1 MASELR
7 VTTIANNAGTESVG
21 STYVI
26 NGSVKS
32 WVGGVNHTN
41 QNFADSFNV
50 SSYTDPGT
58 GRGTLTLTSNM
69 INAKYSVTHGSEQQY
84 HYQANSDSTSQ
95 YSISNVNASLS
106 YVDAQCNGMI
116 VGDLA

>member
-41 QNFADSFNV
+41 QNFADSF
-50 SSYTDPGT
+50 
-58 GRGTLTLTSNM
+58 
-69 INAKYSVTHGSEQQY
+69 
-84 HYQANSDSTSQ
+84 
-95 YSISNVNASLS
+95 
-106 YVDAQCNGMI
+106 
-116 VGDLA
+116 